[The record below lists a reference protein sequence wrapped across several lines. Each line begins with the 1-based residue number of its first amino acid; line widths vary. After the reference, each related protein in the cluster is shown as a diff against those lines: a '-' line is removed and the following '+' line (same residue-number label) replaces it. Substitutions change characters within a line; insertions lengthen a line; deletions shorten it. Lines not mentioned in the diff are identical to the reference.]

1 MRGLSKLFRIFLAC
15 VLVLGGIL
23 PAAARSPQV
32 PFTDVRPSDYFY
44 EPVRW
49 GTEAHI
55 TSGIGPTQFGPHY
68 GCTRGEMVTF
78 LWNAAGQPEPTAQE
92 NPFTDV
98 SPKDFYYRPVLWAAE
113 KGITAGIREHTFA
126 PELVCSRAQTMTFL
140 YAYLGRP
147 AGKAEVPFRD
157 VQERDYFYPAVRWA
171 VSADITAGTGRRTF
185 GSEDD
190 CSRAQIMTFLYLSLN
205 PDHLTTLYTA
215 RAAVVYSAP
224 GENSAKLA
232 TLAPRTRLMCVALKN
247 GWWEV
252 RYQGQ
257 TGYLPAAQL
266 VKKEQLPPE
275 FLVVID
281 PGHQGKG
288 NYEKEPIGP
297 GATTMKPKVSSGTA
311 SRFTGY
317 PEYKLNLDVS
327 LQLRDELER
336 RGYEVVMIRTT
347 HDVNIS
353 NSERAAIANECDAD
367 VFLRIHANGSENPS
381 VHGASTI
388 CQTPQNPY
396 NGKLYQKS
404 KALSVAVL
412 DELAAAT
419 GCKKRPVWE
428 TDTMS
433 GINWCQVPVTIV
445 EMDYMTNREE
455 DALMARPDYQKKIVQ
470 GIANGVDRYLGR

>member
-1 MRGLSKLFRIFLAC
+1 MKYASRLFRMLLAV
-15 VLVLGGIL
+15 VLVLGTVF
-23 PAAARSPQV
+23 PASARSGRTE
-32 PFTDVRPSDYFY
+32 FTDVHPSDYFY
-44 EPVRW
+44 QSVLW
-49 GTEAHI
+49 GTQAHI
-55 TSGIGPTQFGPHY
+55 TSGISPTQFGPHY

-78 LWNAAGQPEPTAQE
+78 LWNAAGQPEPTEQV
-92 NPFTDV
+92 NYFTDV
-98 SPKDFYYRPVLWAAE
+98 KADDFFFKPVLWAAE
-113 KGITAGIREHTFA
+113 KGITAGINAHTFA

-140 YAYLGRP
+140 HAYM
-147 AGKAEVPFRD
+147 GKPVRQAELPFRD
-157 VQERDYFYPAVRWA
+157 VTAQDYFYPAVRWA
-171 VSADITAGTGRRTF
+171 VAEDLTAGTGRHTF

-190 CSRAQIMTFLYLSLN
+190 CSRGQIMTFLYLALN
-205 PDHLTTLYTA
+205 PDHLTTRYTA
-215 RAAVVYSAP
+215 EEAVLFRGPA
-224 GENSAKLA
+224 ENSGRVA
-232 TLAPRTRLMCVALKN
+232 TLAPRTRVMCVALNN

-252 RYQGQ
+252 LYQGQ
-257 TGYLPAAQL
+257 TCYIAASHL
-266 VKKEQLPPE
+266 VEKGELPPE

-336 RGYEVVMIRTT
+336 RGYEVIMIRTT

-353 NSERAAIANECDAD
+353 NSERAAIANENEAD
-367 VFLRIHANGSENPS
+367 VFLRIHANGSEDPS

-396 NGKLYQKS
+396 NGRLYQKS

-445 EMDYMTNREE
+445 EMGYMTNREE
-455 DALMARPDYQKKIVQ
+455 DALMARPDYQKKIVM
-470 GIANGVDRYLGR
+470 GIANGVDRYLGQ